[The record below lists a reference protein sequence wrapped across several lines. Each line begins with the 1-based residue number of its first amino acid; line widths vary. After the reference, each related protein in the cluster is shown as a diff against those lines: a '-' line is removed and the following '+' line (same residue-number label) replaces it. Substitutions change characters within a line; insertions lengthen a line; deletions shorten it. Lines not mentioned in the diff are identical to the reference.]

1 MIMSRMIS
9 SLRFRFVLLALCIA
23 DANIAFA
30 CSCSFIP
37 ESSILE
43 NSSIAFEGQII
54 DIRTDGVRQ
63 TTRLR
68 VLKVLKGSAG
78 DSVVIYT
85 HTVGAMCGYDFRER
99 RSPLLTV
106 AVYGEP
112 NHLSTNSCTMF
123 ILNRWT
129 R

>member
-1 MIMSRMIS
+1 MSRLICS
-9 SLRFRFVLLALCIA
+9 LLLRFLLSALCIA

-30 CSCSFIP
+30 CSCSFTP

-43 NSSIAFEGQII
+43 SSSIAFEGQII
-54 DIRTDGVRQ
+54 DIQTDGRRQ

-68 VLKVLKGSAG
+68 VLRVLKGSAD

-99 RSPLLTV
+99 RSPLVTV
-106 AVYGEP
+106 AAHGEP

>member
-1 MIMSRMIS
+1 MSRMIS
-9 SLRFRFVLLALCIA
+9 SPFLRFVLLALCIA

-30 CSCSFIP
+30 CSCSIVP
-37 ESSILE
+37 ESSVLE
-43 NSSIAFEGQII
+43 SSSIAFEGKII
-54 DIRTDGVRQ
+54 DIQTDGVRQ

-85 HTVGAMCGYDFRER
+85 HTVGAMCGYNFRER
-99 RSPLLTV
+99 RSPLLT
-106 AVYGEP
+106 AAAYGEP
-112 NHLSTNSCTMF
+112 NNLSTDGCTMF